1 MSWVDVVAY
10 LPDRPISD
18 ADHGESANPPSTGEP
33 LDSTTPLIAAS
44 ALVLVFYALDV
55 LASRWRIPSVLFL
68 VAVGIGARFLTDNIG
83 LSLPDIAPALPV
95 LGFLGL
101 GLVVLEGALELKFR
115 AGHTRLA
122 FGAGIS
128 AILGIFLFAFVV
140 AFTLRMIGG
149 ETSWRL
155 ALLNALPL
163 AIISSAI
170 AIPSA
175 ARLPSRQKEFV
186 AFESSFADILG
197 VLVFNALV
205 APAPLGF
212 GTLARLGGNAALT
225 LGLSLLVCAGL
236 LVILARSTHKVRF
249 FPLLAGLILCY
260 ALGKYLHLSS
270 LLLLLCFG
278 LIFANLGLLPDFKGR
293 DLVVT
298 PRTADDAHLL
308 EVLVRETTFV
318 VRTFF
323 FFAFGFT
330 LPLSELANPESWI
343 AGLLVLATIYSTRA
357 LALRIATGGIPRA
370 LLFLAPRGLVSILL
384 FGAIPLEDRSP
395 LLGSGSLLFVVLGSS
410 LLQVLSGRAVA
421 DAAQVPLPSI
431 LGGRSPDTTREDQP

>member
-1 MSWVDVVAY
+1 M
-10 LPDRPISD
+10 
-18 ADHGESANPPSTGEP
+18 
-33 LDSTTPLIAAS
+33 
-44 ALVLVFYALDV
+44 
-55 LASRWRIPSVLFL
+55 LFL
-68 VAVGIGARFLTDNIG
+68 VSVGIAARFLADGTGWDF
-83 LSLPDIAPALPV
+83 PDIAPVLPV

-115 AGHTRLA
+115 AGHSRLA
-122 FGAGIS
+122 LGAGIS
-128 AILGIFLFAFVV
+128 ATLGIFFFAFAV
-140 AFTLRMIGG
+140 AVAIRLVGG
-149 ETSWRL
+149 EPSWRL

-175 ARLPSRQKEFV
+175 ARLPANQKEFV

-197 VLVFNALV
+197 VLVFNALL
-205 APAPLGF
+205 APAPLGL
-212 GTLARLGGNAALT
+212 GTIARLGGNATLT
-225 LGLSLLVCAGL
+225 LGLSLLVCAAL

-260 ALGKYLHLSS
+260 ALGKLLHLSS

-278 LIFANLGLLPDFKGR
+278 LIFANLGLLPAFKGR

-298 PRTADDAHLL
+298 SRTADDAHLL

-330 LPLSELANPESWI
+330 LPLAELASPDSWI
-343 AGLLVLATIYSTRA
+343 AGMLVLLTVYCTRA
-357 LALRIATGGIPRA
+357 AALRLATGGVPRA

-421 DAAQVPLPSI
+421 DAALVPMPSI
-431 LGGRSPDTTREDQP
+431 LGGLSPDTDREDGK